1 VVRHS
6 DAAAATSPKTSVKGR
21 REVIRVGSV
30 TLFGPVGQK
39 ELDFIDARCWSACPP
54 ARLPPI
60 CYPVLKGN
68 CTSAFARDGN
78 PKDVA
83 NGSVGYVTEWAP
95 ARRDWND

>member
-1 VVRHS
+1 MLRKS
-6 DAAAATSPKTSVKGR
+6 GR
-21 REVIRVGSV
+21 QQ
-30 TLFGPVGQK
+30 PVGQK
-39 ELDFIDARCWSACPP
+39 GLDFIDARPWSACPP

-83 NGSVGYVTEWAP
+83 TGSVGYVREWAP

>member
-1 VVRHS
+1 MLRKS
-6 DAAAATSPKTSVKGR
+6 GR
-21 REVIRVGSV
+21 QQ
-30 TLFGPVGQK
+30 PVGQK
-39 ELDFIDARCWSACPP
+39 GLDFIDARPWSACPP

-68 CTSAFARDGN
+68 RTSAFARDGN

-83 NGSVGYVTEWAP
+83 NGSVGYVREWAP

>member
-1 VVRHS
+1 MRG
-6 DAAAATSPKTSVKGR
+6 AGA
-21 REVIRVGSV
+21 RV
-30 TLFGPVGQK
+30 PR
-39 ELDFIDARCWSACPP
+39 LDWQ
-54 ARLPPI
+54 PI

-68 CTSAFARDGN
+68 CTSAFARDWN

>member
-1 VVRHS
+1 MVRHS
-6 DAAAATSPKTSVKGR
+6 DAAATTYAKTSTKGR
-21 REVIRVGSV
+21 REAIRVGRV
-30 TLFGPVGQK
+30 TFFGPVGQK
-39 ELDFIDARCWSACPP
+39 ELDFIDARRWSACPP

-83 NGSVGYVTEWAP
+83 NGSVGYVTAWAQ
-95 ARRDWND
+95 ARLNWND

>member
-1 VVRHS
+1 MVRHS

-21 REVIRVGSV
+21 REVVRVGSV

-83 NGSVGYVTEWAP
+83 NGSVGYVTAWAQ
-95 ARRDWND
+95 ARLDD